1 MIKSLVIALM
11 GFFALVNGA
20 QARTAVPVADVV
32 HQLAAQPLLR
42 QDQAL
47 VFGYDSLQS
56 CLYSNDKISVL
67 RHYCYP
73 AGSYPARAYTVIS
86 PDFGM
91 VYFYEEDLGDTILR
105 EIAID
110 IFPDDLPLY
119 GEDSFAG
126 WKIKDWNGLLAFFYD
141 AQNAA
146 CWATNYSRYSH
157 QPEARCYQDDISNY
171 PAWSQEA
178 MAIVSDVDAW
188 NKILETLLQQTP

>member
-1 MIKSLVIALM
+1 MSKLLVTAWM
-11 GFFALVNGA
+11 GFFAFVIGA
-20 QARTAVPVADVV
+20 QARTAVPVAEVIR
-32 HQLAAQPLLR
+32 QMAAQSLPR

-56 CLYSNDKISVL
+56 CLYSNDHLSVF

-73 AGSYPARAYTVIS
+73 VGSYPARAYTVIS
-86 PDFGM
+86 PELGAI
-91 VYFYEEDLGDTILR
+91 YFYEEDLGDTVLR
-105 EIAID
+105 EIAIE

-119 GEDSFAG
+119 GEESFAG
-126 WKIKDWNGLLAFFYD
+126 WKIKDWNGLFSFFYD

-146 CWATNYSRYSH
+146 CWATNYSRYTK

-178 MAIVSDVDAW
+178 MAIVSDVNAW
-188 NKILETLLQQTP
+188 NQILETLLQQTP